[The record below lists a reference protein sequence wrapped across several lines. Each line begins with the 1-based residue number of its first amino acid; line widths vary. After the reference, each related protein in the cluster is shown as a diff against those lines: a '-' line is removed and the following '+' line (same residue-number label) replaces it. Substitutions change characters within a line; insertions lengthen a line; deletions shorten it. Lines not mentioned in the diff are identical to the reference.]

1 MQDNKDADNAL
12 RRQAEAKLAAAGED
26 VPETSAQDA
35 RELIHELRTH
45 QIELEMQNEQ
55 LRRAEQELIEARDR
69 FADLY
74 DFAPVG
80 YVTISDK
87 GLIRQANLTL
97 ASMLGVDR
105 GALTG
110 QRFSGFI
117 DPADSDRWYLHM
129 LNVLRDNSWQGCEL
143 ALRRADGSSLPVGL
157 ECLTIVN
164 DGQTSVRITLS
175 DISERKKAEV
185 EVRKYEEQCRSLF
198 ENMLDIYYKTDMDGR
213 IEVVSPS
220 CLAQTGYTQAELLG
234 RRVTEFYI
242 DPAQRDQ
249 LLSALLRKGKV
260 NDYELIL
267 AHKNKAPRIASA
279 TCRLLRDEAGKPV
292 AIEGVLRNIT
302 ARKQVEEQLRLSE
315 ARYRALFEQTS
326 DYVLVMEPRTDA
338 APVIVDANQ
347 AAFEKHGYA
356 ADDLIGKPIT
366 FIDTNISPEAVA
378 ERVRLLQSGGPVY
391 FETKHTCSDGSTFW
405 ADAVARYVSIGG
417 SSMIYSVER
426 DATRRKQTEAD
437 QARLLQQNRSL
448 MRQLMRVQEEERK
461 MLARNLHDE
470 LGQLLTGIDARA
482 EYLARHA
489 GRADL
494 RAIAEEI
501 VRDTKASFDASHIFL
516 LRLRPAVLDALG
528 LTAALTE
535 LTEKYGTQVGIA
547 CSLRIDGEIDHL
559 DEMHAIAIYRLVQ
572 EGLSNACRH
581 GRADRME
588 VVIRVVPAHAG
599 RSEDVEVEIS
609 DNGKGLHVETVSG
622 GMGVIGMRER
632 VYALGGTFMLTHVPE
647 DGVRIEAMLPLGN
660 GEDSGR

>member
-1 MQDNKDADNAL
+1 MKHEDEMRRRAGAESIAGGDEAEQLDQD
-12 RRQAEAKLAAAGED
+12 
-26 VPETSAQDA
+26 T
-35 RELIHELRTH
+35 LIHELRTH
-45 QIELEMQNEQ
+45 QLELEMQNEELQ
-55 LRRAEQELIEARDR
+55 RTELELIEARDR
-69 FADLY
+69 FTDLY

-80 YVTISDK
+80 YATVSDK
-87 GLIRQANLTL
+87 GLITQANIML
-97 ASMLGVDR
+97 AEMLGVDR
-105 GALTG
+105 NRLIG
-110 QRFSGFI
+110 QRFSHFI
-117 DPADSDRWYLHM
+117 MPQDYDAWYLLIVKLFR
-129 LNVLRDNSWQGCEL
+129 LNLRQQTEL
-143 ALRRADGSSLPVGL
+143 ALKCEDGSICYAQLHCLPV
-157 ECLTIVN
+157 CSAQSNAI
-164 DGQTSVRITLS
+164 RITFA
-175 DISERKKAEV
+175 DISEYRRIEAEK
-185 EVRKYEEQCRSLF
+185 RQYEEQCRSLF

-378 ERVRLLQSGGPVY
+378 ERMRLLQSGDPVY

-405 ADAVARYVSIGG
+405 ADAVARYVSIGD
-417 SSMIYSVER
+417 SNMIYSVER
-426 DATRRKQTEAD
+426 DATRRKQAEAD
-437 QARLLQQNRSL
+437 QARLLRENRAL
-448 MRQLMRVQEEERK
+448 MRQLMQVQEDERRT
-461 MLARNLHDE
+461 LARDLHDE
-470 LGQLLTGIDARA
+470 LGQLLTGIQTRG
-482 EYLARHA
+482 EYITMHA
-489 GRADL
+489 IDSKVRIMG
-494 RAIAEEI
+494 EEI
-501 VRDTKASFDASHIFL
+501 VRSTSALFDASHASL
-516 LRLRPAVLDALG
+516 LRLRPATLDALG
-528 LTAALTE
+528 LSAALTE
-535 LTEKYGTQVGIA
+535 LTGQWQKQADIV
-547 CSLRIDGEIDHL
+547 CSLRIDGDIDAL
-559 DEMHAIAIYRLVQ
+559 DDMRAIAIYRLVQ
-572 EGLSNACRH
+572 EGLTNAFRH
-581 GRADRME
+581 GKADC
-588 VVIRVVPAHAG
+588 VNVIIRKLPAHAG
-599 RSEDVEVEIS
+599 RDDQLWIEIT
-609 DNGKGLHVETVSG
+609 DNGKGVHAEADRTPT

-632 VYALGGTFMLTHVPE
+632 VHALGGTFMLTHVPE
-647 DGVRIEAMLPLGN
+647 DGVRIEAMLPLDN